1 MRFIDGHCDVL
12 YKLWDGVD
20 PKDFYGKE
28 SKLDVTYPMAQ
39 KAHLAMQVFAIFVPP
54 EIPKAQAWQ
63 VALQQIDHFYEGI
76 VGDKNYVVPVLNRDD
91 LAALQQGDKLG
102 GLLLL
107 EGVDALQG
115 ELLYL
120 RILHR
125 LGVRQVGLTWN
136 YANEA
141 ADGIEEERGGGLTR
155 FGRELVK
162 EMSRLSMILDVSHL
176 SIKGFWEVMEST
188 ELPVVASHSN
198 CRAVCSHKRNLEDDQ
213 IKALIA
219 RDGRIG
225 ITFVPKF
232 LRDSPEEV
240 MLDDLLRHIDH
251 VCSLGG
257 ADHLTFGSD
266 FDGIDDKVPG
276 LENLGQLHNLIDRL
290 IARYPE
296 PLVQKWTFENWY
308 RFYNNVL

>member
-1 MRFIDGHCDVL
+1 M
-12 YKLWDGVD
+12 D
-20 PKDFYGKE
+20 PKAFYSE
-28 SKLDVTYPMAQ
+28 ETKLDVTYPMAK
-39 KAHLAMQVFAIFVPP
+39 KAHLALQVFAIFVPP
-54 EIPKAQAWQ
+54 EIPKTQAWQ
-63 VALQQIDHFYEGI
+63 AALQQIDHFYEGI
-76 VGDKNYVVPVLNRDD
+76 VGDQSHVMPVLNRED
-91 LAALQQGDKLG
+91 LAALQQGNTLG

-141 ADGIEEERGGGLTR
+141 ADGIEEERGGGLTC
-155 FGRELVK
+155 FGRKLVS
-162 EMSRLSMILDVSHL
+162 EMKDLSMILDVSHL
-176 SIKGFWEVMEST
+176 SIKGFWEVMEWAD
-188 ELPVVASHSN
+188 LPVVASHSN
-198 CRAVCSHKRNLEDDQ
+198 CRAICSHKRNLENDQ
-213 IKALIA
+213 IRALIA

-232 LRDSPEEV
+232 LRDTPQEAT
-240 MLDDLLRHIDH
+240 LDDVLHHIDH

-266 FDGIDDKVPG
+266 FDGIDEKVPG
-276 LENLGQLHNLIDRL
+276 LENMGQLHNLIDRL
-290 IARYPE
+290 IAHYPE
-296 PLVQKWTFENWY
+296 QLVQKWTFENWY
-308 RFYNNVL
+308 RFYNNTL